1 MTAPLAFHTNPITMN
16 SRLSI
21 TISLLVG
28 ALALAGLGALV
39 YSAPPSN
46 ALTALALL
54 LVLLAVTGLTA
65 PFWRLLLRR
74 ILSKRTD
81 REITGM
87 GLRFGLW
94 SGVFATGVILLQVLG
109 FMNQV
114 LILALLALLIMIEML
129 FQQNADAK
137 RPSRKTRR

>member
-1 MTAPLAFHTNPITMN
+1 MI
-16 SRLSI
+16 
-21 TISLLVG
+21 ISPLVG
-28 ALALAGLGALV
+28 ALSLAGLGAMV
-39 YSAPPSN
+39 YNTTPSN
-46 ALTALALL
+46 ALTVLALL

-65 PFWRLLLRR
+65 PFWRLFLRR
-74 ILSKRTD
+74 ILSKRSG

-94 SGVFATGVILLQVLG
+94 SGVFATGVLLLQVLG

-129 FQQNADAK
+129 FQQNTDTK

>member
-1 MTAPLAFHTNPITMN
+1 MI
-16 SRLSI
+16 
-21 TISLLVG
+21 ISLIVG

-74 ILSKRTD
+74 ILSKRPD

-94 SGVFATGVILLQVLG
+94 SGVFITGVILLQVLG